1 MITVNGIAIAPER
14 IFREMQYHP
23 APSKEEAEHNAAMTL
38 VVGEVLRQRA
48 SALGLPQADIE
59 QLETSAEQEEL
70 IEQLIELEVAI
81 PQASRAECEAYFHA
95 NPQRFTTSPLLDISH
110 ILIAADPQDDV
121 ERVAAKEQAE
131 ALLLTLQRDPKAMA
145 RLAKAHSICSSSGD
159 GGHLGQVTRGDTVAE
174 FERIVFNATVGVL
187 PYPVETRY
195 GFHLVRVNRRV
206 DGRLLPFAEVQD
218 RIADYLNERV
228 RRKAVAQYIE
238 QLLAN
243 ADISGLALQ
252 VSASPMMQ

>member
-1 MITVNGIAIAPER
+1 MRSNSATV
-14 IFREMQYHP
+14 
-23 APSKEEAEHNAAMTL
+23 
-38 VVGEVLRQRA
+38 
-48 SALGLPQADIE
+48 
-59 QLETSAEQEEL
+59 
-70 IEQLIELEVAI
+70 
-81 PQASRAECEAYFHA
+81 
-95 NPQRFTTSPLLDISH
+95 SP
-110 ILIAADPQDDV
+110 
-121 ERVAAKEQAE
+121 RV
-131 ALLLTLQRDPKAMA
+131 T
-145 RLAKAHSICSSSGD
+145 CSSGD